1 MMRRPGPGR
10 PFPQK
15 TSQRPV
21 SGLAGPIEGR
31 SKQRKIRAS
40 PWYQTCDRV
49 SQALWTKLIRHFRC
63 KRRRIIAALLAAGT
77 RLEEAKYLQSV
88 SAQ

>member
-21 SGLAGPIEGR
+21 SGLAGPIEGW
-31 SKQRKIRAS
+31 SKHLHSGGFDQDLV
-40 PWYQTCDRV
+40 P
-49 SQALWTKLIRHFRC
+49 QATT
-63 KRRRIIAALLAAGT
+63 LAAG
-77 RLEEAKYLQSV
+77 RNGGALSGIAINRV
-88 SAQ
+88 GVAAGAAVRWIV